1 MKIYLTFAAVVFSL
15 SLSGGSNA
23 ATLGNC
29 VPTATKYIAET
40 SSRSISE
47 AAFKTIPGTA
57 VNFVQKTAGCVIVT
71 FTIRLGGDT
80 GTLQIKPILTGQPA
94 AIVFPSSPASYEF
107 PETRTLTAQF
117 IFHNVA
123 AGDQSVRMQWW
134 TDSMIDTTD
143 TLVAV
148 QYIK

>member
-1 MKIYLTFAAVVFSL
+1 MKTYLTLAAGMISL
-15 SLSGGSNA
+15 SLGGSGHA

-29 VPTATKYIAET
+29 VPTATKYIGDT
-40 SSRSISE
+40 SARSINE
-47 AAFKTIPGTA
+47 ATFKAIPATT

-71 FTIRLGGDT
+71 FTTRLGGDS
-80 GTLQIKPILTGQPA
+80 GNFQIKPILIGQPA
-94 AIVFPSSPASYEF
+94 AIVFPSSPSSYEF
-107 PETRTLTAQF
+107 PETRSLTAQF

-123 AGDQSVRMQWW
+123 AGEQSVRMQWW
-134 TDSMIDTTD
+134 TDSMIDTSD